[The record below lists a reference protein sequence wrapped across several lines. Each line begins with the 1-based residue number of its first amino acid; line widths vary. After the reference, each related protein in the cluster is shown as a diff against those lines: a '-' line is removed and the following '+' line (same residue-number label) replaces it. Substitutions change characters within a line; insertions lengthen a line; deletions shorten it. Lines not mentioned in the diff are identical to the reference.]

1 MLMTPALWE
10 SQGNVHALVQLL
22 QAYLRKPGFVATLGS
37 AQGAEAGRLPA
48 LLGVFQKLISSTLN
62 DRFGMALL
70 RAMLR
75 HVPWLAGLQPHMK
88 QIFVLVFSRAQ
99 SSMTPQFGRAFALF
113 LAEFICVRGLPTLFT
128 EMEAVQSGIGLMT
141 MEKIFLPQAALIIQP
156 PLERKLVQIALVY
169 IVCHSLEMVGR
180 DFVGFWALAL
190 DCLLDQ
196 LEAGTTESV
205 TASEDHA
212 ERMLDQL
219 GDGVSGG
226 VPAYSAAYSRLA
238 FAVRVDSDP
247 FPNITDPAT
256 YFATSLG
263 DASRSHPGQ
272 IRQMLDG
279 NLPPARAAIVQDLCA
294 KAMVQLS

>member
-1 MLMTPALWE
+1 M
-10 SQGNVHALVQLL
+10 
-22 QAYLRKPGFVATLGS
+22 
-37 AQGAEAGRLPA
+37 
-48 LLGVFQKLISSTLN
+48 
-62 DRFGMALL
+62 
-70 RAMLR
+70 
-75 HVPWLAGLQPHMK
+75 
-88 QIFVLVFSRAQ
+88 
-99 SSMTPQFGRAFALF
+99 
-113 LAEFICVRGLPTLFT
+113 
-128 EMEAVQSGIGLMT
+128 
-141 MEKIFLPQAALIIQP
+141 
-156 PLERKLVQIALVY
+156 QIALVY

-263 DASRSHPGQ
+263 DASRSHPG
-272 IRQMLDG
+272 
-279 NLPPARAAIVQDLCA
+279 P
-294 KAMVQLS
+294 